1 MGRPIGKA
9 EFGWMFATISSWQ
22 HPQYRRGFT
31 SADVYAAVLD
41 RGVRGVPGFWADLR
55 ETKGIAEPPA

>member
-1 MGRPIGKA
+1 MNDANRAVILAIKA
-9 EFGWMFATISSWQ
+9 ACWH

-41 RGVRGVPGFWADLR
+41 RGVRDVQGYRADLR
-55 ETKGIAEPPA
+55 ERKGIPEPIA